1 MIIKQ
6 KINCAEKLPTRKTNV
21 EYLTKNLQGRKA
33 VLT

>member
-1 MIIKQ
+1 MIINNNKLR
-6 KINCAEKLPTRKTNV
+6 IDITHEKKNNV